1 MTPNRDFSFYSF
13 VFSNT
18 LCIPNFF
25 RISMDYEASCL
36 VLTFNKHVACEDT
49 RDCIANHSAFR
60 TPNLLKREKE
70 KEKKGGDQ
78 AGRTKHFLRRI
89 NALCGVN
96 YQLRQ
101 GLCRWG
107 SRCEIKSVV
116 CCLQGAAWR
125 LQDITKRWVAYKQTT
140 EWHAEYEAWTNREWG
155 RNTKRS
161 ELPKVAAAWVSESEG
176 EDMSKWV
183 CAHSR
188 ENEKVNEV
196 IRANGGK

>member
-25 RISMDYEASCL
+25 RISMDCEASCL

-101 GLCRWG
+101 GEVACADGARDVKSNRWFAACREPPG
-107 SRCEIKSVV
+107 DCRTSLS
-116 CCLQGAAWR
+116 
-125 LQDITKRWVAYKQTT
+125 D
-140 EWHAEYEAWTNREWG
+140 EWHTNRPL
-155 RNTKRS
+155 NDMQSTKHGQT
-161 ELPKVAAAWVSESEG
+161 ESEV
-176 EDMSKWV
+176 ETLREVNSPRWLQHEWV
-183 CAHSR
+183 RARGRICQSECVHTR
-188 ENEKVNEV
+188 ERMKKLM
-196 IRANGGK
+196 R